1 MPLTKFKY
9 MKPLFI
15 VLLTLPLFV
24 TAQNKLLAIE
34 GKVPGFFLTHTVA
47 PKENYYSVGRLYN
60 ASPKEIAPFNKL
72 ELEKGLSLNQ
82 TIKIPLTATNFTQD
96 NDAEADEVL
105 VPVYH
110 TTKEK
115 EGLYRIAT
123 DYNKLPLATLKQWN
137 SIKGDAVAKGTPLII
152 GYLKVKKE
160 LSALSVKAKAIPTAA
175 TSPASKEITRPIIAT
190 APMPPVK
197 NAVKEKPAEV
207 VTANTNNATP
217 QVVVPVKKD
226 PIVTPKETVK
236 TEYKTGSIKGSNK
249 AYFKPDFDKQTQQNS
264 TNDETGTAAVFKST
278 SGWEDGKYY
287 CLHNTAA
294 PGTIIKITSTTTGK
308 NVYVKVLDMMPDIKQ
323 NTDLL
328 IRISNAAAEE
338 LGVGETKFD
347 CSLNYSK

>member
-1 MPLTKFKY
+1 MPLTKFKH

-24 TAQNKLLAIE
+24 TAQNKSLAIE
-34 GKVPGFFLTHTVA
+34 GKAPGFFLTHTVA

-236 TEYKTGSIKGSNK
+236 TEHKTGSIKGSNK

-347 CSLNYSK
+347 CSLSYSK